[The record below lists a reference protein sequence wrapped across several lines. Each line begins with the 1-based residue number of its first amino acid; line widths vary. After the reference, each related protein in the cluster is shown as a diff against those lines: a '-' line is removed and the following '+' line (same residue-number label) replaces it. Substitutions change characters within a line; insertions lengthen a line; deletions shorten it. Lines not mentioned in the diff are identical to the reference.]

1 MKASP
6 LLFDWPH
13 RHRIQFLLP
22 AGILVA
28 TLAHAGILVLIG
40 IIHPSPRFDG
50 PNPARVYFLSPEN
63 TSHPHIQGLLLSSD
77 PALYAPKQGLPLS
90 DITTTATYTPQFEAA
105 TPSLIALSSRPKPE
119 TPLPALPAKL
129 DPIKHPRPPTPSRAR
144 AENIIHL
151 TGTLANRATDTLRQP
166 LDLPDTL
173 QGTPSFLVGVS
184 PAGEVLHITPNRSTG
199 DPAADT
205 RLLHSIR
212 SLRFSATESPGTTW
226 GIVEIRPGAAP

>member
-1 MKASP
+1 MKPSL

-28 TLAHAGILVLIG
+28 TLAHAGILVLVG

-77 PALYAPKQGLPLS
+77 PALYAPKQGLPAT

-105 TPSLIALSSRPKPE
+105 TPSLIALSSRP
-119 TPLPALPAKL
+119 TPAAHLAKL
-129 DPIKHPRPPTPSRAR
+129 DPIKPPRQHIPHRTR
-144 AENIIHL
+144 AENALHL
-151 TGTLANRATDTLRQP
+151 TGALANRSTDSLRQP
-166 LDLPDTL
+166 IDLPDTL
-173 QGTPSFLVGVS
+173 QGTPSFLVGIS

-199 DPAADT
+199 DPATDN
-205 RLLHSIR
+205 LLLNTIR
-212 SLRFSATESPGTTW
+212 SLRFSASESLGTTW
-226 GIVEIRPGAAP
+226 GIVEIRPGTPR